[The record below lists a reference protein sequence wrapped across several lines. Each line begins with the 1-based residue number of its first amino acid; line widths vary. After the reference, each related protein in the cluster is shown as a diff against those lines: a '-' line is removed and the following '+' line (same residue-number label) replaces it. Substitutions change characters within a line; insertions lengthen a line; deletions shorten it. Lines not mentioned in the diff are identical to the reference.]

1 MPGLDMKLGTINKLL
16 AVAIVIGLAV
26 LLLQRMPHNK
36 KLTVLL
42 NEVAKPEVAV
52 KQAKGFDA
60 ATHYAPDENL
70 EGMDIG
76 ILDHAKQEVD
86 AAMYSFT
93 DKPIEH
99 ELERLAKQGVLIR
112 LYRDRE
118 QYNEEKQRAA
128 ENGETCVTDMLA
140 RIQNVQVKVKS
151 VSEDLMHEKDFEVD
165 RQLLRTGSANWS
177 YGGLRKQDNVVIYSQ
192 STTDV
197 GRFRRKFAEMWER
210 SDNEVLP

>member
-1 MPGLDMKLGTINKLL
+1 MKLGTINKLL

-26 LLLQRMPHNK
+26 LLLQRMPQNK

-42 NEVAKPEVAV
+42 NEVAKPEVVV
-52 KQAKGFDA
+52 KQANGFVA
-60 ATHYAPDENL
+60 AIHYAPDENL

-76 ILDHAKQEVD
+76 ILDHAKKEVD

-99 ELERLAKQGVLIR
+99 ELEILAKHGVAIR

-128 ENGETCVTDMLA
+128 EKGETCVTDELA

-151 VSEDLMHEKDFEVD
+151 ISEDLMHEKDFEVD
-165 RQLLRTGSANWS
+165 GHLLRTGSANWS
-177 YGGLRKQDNVVIYSQ
+177 FGGLRKQDNVVIYLQ
-192 STTDV
+192 SSTDV
-197 GRFRRKFAEMWER
+197 ERFTRKFAEMWER

>member
-1 MPGLDMKLGTINKLL
+1 MKLGTINKLL
-16 AVAIVIGLAV
+16 AVVIVIGLVV
-26 LLLQRMPHNK
+26 LLIQRVPHDK

-42 NEVAKPEVAV
+42 NEVATPEAV
-52 KQAKGFDA
+52 TKQAGVFVA

-76 ILDHAKQEVD
+76 ILDHAKKEVD

-93 DKPIEH
+93 DKPIER
-99 ELERLAKQGVLIR
+99 ELETLAKHGVAIR

-118 QYNEEKQRAA
+118 QYNEEKMRAA
-128 ENGETCVTDMLA
+128 EKGESCMTDELA
-140 RIQNVQVKVKS
+140 RLPNVQVKIKGD
-151 VSEDLMHEKDFEVD
+151 EDLMHEKDFEVD

-177 YGGLRKQDNVVIYSQ
+177 FGGLRKQDNVVIYTQ

-197 GRFRRKFAEMWER
+197 GRFRRKFSEMWER